1 LRTPKLIAIRLQ
13 LLARLCVAGP
23 YRDKR
28 RPPHTLVRLALFAR
42 AFHLPRRRVW
52 GVEAAQNQRYR
63 ANGTHEWYLE
73 TVDN

>member
-13 LLARLCVAGP
+13 FVGAIMRRRTVSGQA
-23 YRDKR
+23 